1 MKNDSNYKST
11 EKKEKISFARQLL
24 RWFRTVMVL
33 SAHIYSLTLFHSLTL
48 SLSFSLFLFIHYIF
62 LSLSTARLFSF
73 RTRLMLVHSR
83 WDWVNTST
91 RSDSSGSMWS
101 NNAVAENIHSRSR
114 LPTIDVTR
122 KTVCRESRYIIL
134 LYKREKP

>member
-11 EKKEKISFARQLL
+11 EKKGKNLVRPMTFEVVSNGNGPLGTHLLSHTISF
-24 RWFRTVMVL
+24 
-33 SAHIYSLTLFHSLTL
+33 YL
-48 SLSFSLFLFIHYIF
+48 SLSLSLFPFIHYIF
-62 LSLSTARLFSF
+62 LSLSTTRLFSF

-91 RSDSSGSMWS
+91 RGDSSGSMRS
-101 NNAVAENIHSRSR
+101 NNAAAENIHSRSR
-114 LPTIDVTR
+114 LPAIDVTR